1 MSKIANFE
9 TAPIEWD
16 PTNVAT
22 CQIEFTQRER
32 DSHSNIGEGRGGSAE
47 HWTLGNGSPVQC
59 PALIVIRG
67 HRSLEDAGQLMDIN
81 YTHPANQPSLTNC
94 QATSPRSGQLKF
106 N

>member
-32 DSHSNIGEGRGGSAE
+32 ETLTQISERGEGVVLDTG
-47 HWTLGNGSPVQC
+47 
-59 PALIVIRG
+59 
-67 HRSLEDAGQLMDIN
+67 
-81 YTHPANQPSLTNC
+81 
-94 QATSPRSGQLKF
+94 
-106 N
+106 